1 MEYTVYNSQRND
13 IVDSTHELIAWFNS
27 EVVINDLHIAS
38 IYVQRKLKS
47 TFGIPT
53 DILIACYPDRLQLGN
68 KYITYPFFIEGLDNV
83 VKQVLAN
90 PEEHRNA
97 IVKQTQN
104 SLFST

>member
-1 MEYTVYNSQRND
+1 MYNSQRNN
-13 IVDSTHELIAWFNS
+13 IVGSTHELIAWFNS
-27 EVVINDLHIAS
+27 EVVINDQHIAS

-68 KYITYPFFIEGLDNV
+68 KYITYPFAIEGLDNM

-90 PEEHRNA
+90 LGEHRNA
-97 IVKQTQN
+97 ITQQTQN
-104 SLFST
+104 SLFDT